1 MSSERTNPSSPTV
14 TDGRYL
20 YCIVDASDANVSQLS
35 VTGVDDAT
43 VSLTT
48 YDDIAVVSH
57 ATDQLYDTDDIA
69 QLRRWLVA
77 HQAVIDEVGATFGTP
92 LPFQFDVIL
101 QGGDEAVVQWVE
113 ANEQRIRTALNEF
126 RGSWEYRVHLKW
138 DRSDVESVVREADD
152 RLQEISQ
159 QRAETGEG
167 TQFLLDTQYEER
179 LTEVLETKKAS
190 LRDRLTDAIDETARR
205 VTSHTAVPSLEGL
218 DGLDDDTEWVA
229 RIAVLADK
237 SDETELGTHLDDIAV
252 HPGVAIEFTGPWP
265 PYSFT
270 PDLVEDS

>member
-1 MSSERTNPSSPTV
+1 MSSEPTNPSPPTV

-35 VTGVDDAT
+35 VTGLDDAT

-113 ANEQRIRTALNEF
+113 ANEQRIRTALDEF

-190 LRDRLTDAIDETARR
+190 LRDRLTDAIDETARQ
-205 VTSHTAVPSLEGL
+205 VTSHTAVPSLKEL
-218 DGLDDDTEWVA
+218 DELGDDTEWVA

-237 SDETELGTHLDDIAV
+237 SDETELGAHLDDIAV
-252 HPGVAIEFTGPWP
+252 QPGVEIEFTGPWP

-270 PDLVEDS
+270 PDFAEDT

>member
-1 MSSERTNPSSPTV
+1 MSSEPTDPSPPTV

-20 YCIVDASDANVSQLS
+20 YCIVDANDANASQLS
-35 VTGVDDAT
+35 VTGLDDAT

-77 HQAVIDEVGATFGTP
+77 HQAVIDEVGSTFGTP

-101 QGGDEAVVQWVE
+101 QGGDEAVIQWVE
-113 ANEQRIRTALNEF
+113 ANEQRIQTALDEF

-152 RLQEISQ
+152 RLQEINQ

-190 LRDRLTDAIDETARR
+190 LRDRLTDAIDDTARQ
-205 VTSHTAVPSLEGL
+205 VTSHTAVPSLKEL

-237 SDETELGTHLDDIAV
+237 SDETELGAHLDDIAV
-252 HPGVAIEFTGPWP
+252 HPGVEIEFTGPWP
-265 PYSFT
+265 PYSFA
-270 PDLVEDS
+270 PDFAEDT

>member
-1 MSSERTNPSSPTV
+1 MSSERTDPSPPAV

-20 YCIVDASDANVSQLS
+20 YCIVDASDVEVSRLS
-35 VTGVDDAT
+35 VTGLDDAA

-48 YDDIAVVSH
+48 RDEIAVASH

-77 HQAVIDEVGATFGTP
+77 HQAVIDEVGSAFGTP

-101 QGGDEAVVQWVE
+101 QGGDEAVIQWVE
-113 ANEQRIRTALNEF
+113 ANEQRIRTALDEF

-138 DRSDVESVVREADD
+138 DRSDVESVAQEEDD

-159 QRAETGEG
+159 QRDETGEG

-179 LTEVLETKKAS
+179 LTEVLETKKTAM
-190 LRDRLTDAIDETARR
+190 RERLIDSIDDTARR
-205 VTSHTAVPSLEGL
+205 VTHHTAVPSLEGL

-229 RIAVLADK
+229 RIAVLADE
-237 SDETELGTHLDDIAV
+237 SDETELGAHLDEIAV

-265 PYSFT
+265 PYSFA
-270 PDLVEDS
+270 PDFVEDT

>member
-1 MSSERTNPSSPTV
+1 MSSERTDPSPPAATN
-14 TDGRYL
+14 GRYL
-20 YCIVDASDANVSQLS
+20 YCIVDAGDVETTQLS
-35 VTGVDDAT
+35 VTGLKNAA

-77 HQAVIDEVGATFGTP
+77 HQAVIDKVGSTFGTP

-101 QGGDEAVVQWVE
+101 EGGDEAVVQWIE
-113 ANEQRIRTALNEF
+113 ANEQRIRTALDEF

-138 DRSDVESVVREADD
+138 DRSDVESVVQEEDD
-152 RLQEISQ
+152 RLREISQ
-159 QRAETGEG
+159 QRDETGEG

-179 LTEVLETKKAS
+179 LTEVLEVKKAS
-190 LRDRLTDAIDETARR
+190 LQDRLTDTIDDTARR
-205 VTSHTAVPSLEGL
+205 VTSHTAVPSLKEL
-218 DGLDDDTEWVA
+218 DELDDDSEWVA
-229 RIAVLADK
+229 RVAVLADK
-237 SDETELGTHLDDIAV
+237 SDETELGTHLDNIAV

-265 PYSFT
+265 PYSFV
-270 PDLVEDS
+270 PDFAEDS